1 MRIVGPPRS
10 VVHPTRASSRDEGG
24 VGTSGDDASP
34 NAQATVA
41 GTAVGRGSNAALSDG
56 DDDADGD
63 EDERGVADDCVRLAP
78 FDVDAATSAWV
89 LCRFGFIWVAF
100 GYVPVPAYALLVET
114 PVMDLPPKT
123 QAACL
128 LAAETGKLFALNA
141 MLDAELG
148 PTQTPRRRCF
158 RSFAKNENER
168 FLPFATLFNRHDV
181 ALGVAC
187 GALASVAA
195 RAADLVF
202 ASAPPDPNVSS
213 SVSAESASSA
223 LDLFASIRGD
233 PVALAA
239 GATAAA
245 LFAPAAEELFFR
257 GFLLPAV
264 SRRARNDV
272 VAVAVVAAAFA
283 AAHFSVSDFPALFVA
298 GAGFGSASLG
308 SRARGGLVAPFLAHA
323 TFNALVLAE
332 VLWRR

>member
-1 MRIVGPPRS
+1 M
-10 VVHPTRASSRDEGG
+10 HPTRASSRDEGG

-100 GYVPVPAYALLVET
+100 GYVAVPAYALLVET

-272 VAVAVVAAAFA
+272 AAVAVVAAAFA

-298 GAGFGSASLG
+298 GAGFGAASLG